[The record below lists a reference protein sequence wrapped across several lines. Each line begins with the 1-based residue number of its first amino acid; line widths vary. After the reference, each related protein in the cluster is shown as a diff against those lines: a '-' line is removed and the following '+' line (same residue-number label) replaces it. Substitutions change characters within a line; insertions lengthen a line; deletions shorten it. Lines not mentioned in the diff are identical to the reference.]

1 MKFSGFSARVALR
14 CFAGA
19 AAAAVM
25 ALAGCGGGD
34 QIDPFRPNRILAFG
48 DEASVIVPN
57 GTSQGLKYTI
67 NSFAAPASSAQN
79 PNPPAVAVCTSNPL
93 WIQSVAS
100 AFGLVFDECKGSAT
114 TSSGKILATVG
125 AKAADVGTQIDTFL
139 ASTSGPF
146 TEKDVVTLMAGQNDV
161 LELYALFPATAEA
174 SLAESLRERAKAL
187 AAQANR
193 IAVAGPAVVVVR
205 IPDVGLTPFARTED
219 TANPG
224 RAALLSRLTLEF
236 NTALQ
241 LNLINDGHLIG
252 LVFGDTAV
260 QNLTNFSSGL
270 NVTTPACLT
279 PATASL
285 LTCTSQS
292 TSLVTGG
299 SSTSH
304 LWAGSTMLG
313 PVGQSS
319 IGSLAANRAVSNPF

>member
-1 MKFSGFSARVALR
+1 MKFSGISARAALR

-19 AAAAVM
+19 AAAALL

-67 NSFAAPASSAQN
+67 NSFAAPASSAEN

-100 AFGLVFDECKGSAT
+100 AFGLVFDECKGSAA
-114 TSSGKILATVG
+114 TSSGKILATVS
-125 AKAADVGTQIDTFL
+125 AKSTDIATQIDNFL
-139 ASTSGPF
+139 ATSNGGF
-146 TEKDVVTLMAGQNDV
+146 TDKDVVTLMAGQNDV
-161 LELYALFPATAEA
+161 LEQYALYPATPEA
-174 SLAESLRERAKAL
+174 TIMDNLRVRAKAL
-187 AAQANR
+187 AEQANR
-193 IAVAGPAVVVVR
+193 IAVAGPAVIVVR
-205 IPDVGLTPFARTED
+205 IPDVGLTPFARAQE

-224 RAALLSRLTLEF
+224 RAALLSRMTLEF

-252 LVFGDTAV
+252 LVFGDTAI
-260 QNLTNFSSGL
+260 QNLTNFSTGL
-270 NVTTPACLT
+270 NVTAAACT
-279 PATASL
+279 APATADL
-285 LTCTSQS
+285 LGCT
-292 TSLVTGG
+292 TANLATGI

-304 LWAGSTMLG
+304 LWAGSTMLS

-319 IGSLAANRAVSNPF
+319 IGSLAANRAISNPF

>member
-1 MKFSGFSARVALR
+1 MKFSGISARAALR
-14 CFAGA
+14 CFTGA
-19 AAAAVM
+19 AAVALL

-100 AFGLVFDECKGSAT
+100 AFGLVFDECKGTAT

-125 AKAADVGTQIDTFL
+125 AKSADIASQIDSFL
-139 ASTSGPF
+139 ATGSGF
-146 TEKDVVTLMAGQNDV
+146 TDRDVVTLMAGQNDV
-161 LELYALFPATAEA
+161 LEQYALYPATPEA
-174 SLAESLRERAKAL
+174 TIIDNLRVRARTLAE
-187 AAQANR
+187 QANR
-193 IAVAGPAVVVVR
+193 MAVAGPAVVVVR
-205 IPDVGLTPFARTED
+205 IPDVGLTPFARAQE

-224 RAALLSRLTLEF
+224 RAALLSRMTLEF

-252 LVFGDTAV
+252 LVFGDTAI
-260 QNLTNFSSGL
+260 QNLTNFSTGL
-270 NVTTPACLT
+270 NVTAAACT
-279 PATASL
+279 APATADL
-285 LTCTSQS
+285 LGCT
-292 TSLVTGG
+292 TSNLATGIT
-299 SSTSH
+299 STSH
-304 LWAGSTMLG
+304 LWAGSTMLS